1 MKGLERP
8 ARRPTQTDRVGDD
21 VVQFVDRNDTF
32 CYKINTFAEDCP
44 LKPVS
49 NKASDLLV
57 YDLGHLAQRGI
68 ERNSILHSL
77 LVGLLTWNDL
87 HQWNQMRWV
96 EGMSDQETLR
106 VLH

>member
-1 MKGLERP
+1 
-8 ARRPTQTDRVGDD
+8 
-21 VVQFVDRNDTF
+21 
-32 CYKINTFAEDCP
+32 

-49 NKASDLLV
+49 NKAPYLFVDDLV
-57 YDLGHLAQRGI
+57 HLAQRGI
-68 ERNSILHSL
+68 ERNSILDSL

-106 VLH
+106 VLHQSGLLRGSQGRAGGQKQRSWANSFYFRPKLLFEG